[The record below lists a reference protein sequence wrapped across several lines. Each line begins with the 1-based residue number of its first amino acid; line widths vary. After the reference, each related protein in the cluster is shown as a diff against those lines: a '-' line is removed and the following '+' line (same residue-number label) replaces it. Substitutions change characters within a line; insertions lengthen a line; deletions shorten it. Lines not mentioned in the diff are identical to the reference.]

1 MSHRL
6 DILNTESRPLG
17 DPKLHRT
24 PFPCVS
30 KIQGVIGLLKISPK
44 SKAGGNEA
52 TWNSDRN
59 DKVYCGV
66 CLFKVTVT
74 HLGSRGGVGDRN
86 I

>member
-1 MSHRL
+1 M
-6 DILNTESRPLG
+6 
-17 DPKLHRT
+17 
-24 PFPCVS
+24 
-30 KIQGVIGLLKISPK
+30 LKISPK

-74 HLGSRGGVGDRN
+74 HLGSRGGWGIETSDFPNPSRYGTKAKRSQFYEN
-86 I
+86 ND